1 MIVSVAYPKTA
12 TSSFDLDYYVSKHV
26 PLVNR
31 LWGPLGLRGA
41 QVLRGTG
48 SLGGAP
54 AYELICLLDFASQEA
69 FNGAAAAHADEVMGD
84 IPNFTNVQPVVQFNE
99 PVAA

>member
-1 MIVSVAYPKTA
+1 MIVTVAYPKTEA
-12 TSSFDLDYYVSKHV
+12 SSFNHEYYVNTHV

-41 QVLRGTG
+41 QVLKGTG

-54 AYELICLLDFASQEA
+54 AYELICLLEFTSQEA
-69 FNGAAAAHADEVMGD
+69 FNQAAAAHADEVMGD
-84 IPNFTNVQPVVQFNE
+84 IRNFTNVQPVVQFNE
-99 PVAA
+99 AVAA